1 MVKYRFEQIAINS
14 TEKKKPVEEDRF
26 TYLGLEHLDSGS
38 LKVTRF
44 GSEVAPIGEKLVMH
58 KGDVLFGK
66 RRAYQKKVAIA
77 PFDGIF
83 SAHGMVLRPREDV
96 IDKSFFPLFIS
107 SDYFL
112 DAAIKISVGS
122 LSPTINWR
130 DLKTLEFELP
140 DLATQRKLAET
151 LWSINDTMETY
162 KKLIAAT
169 DELVKS
175 QFMELFGDP
184 VTNTQGREVRPFKDF
199 MLDIRYGT
207 SQPPTFN
214 ELGEFKFI
222 RATNIKAGRITENGM
237 LRISADEAAKIEKCR
252 LNGNEIIIVRSGANT
267 GDTCVV
273 TDEYRDQYRNRI
285 PAILQ
290 AVDAIVLTGVID
302 DSIEINFNVNQIQE
316 EKKKIEFLTQNPD
329 CTDEVFELEDHNMLK
344 GQIGII
350 GLDNLSLGSRFSS
363 LFACSWD
370 KIDCALMT
378 LGNYGQQERN
388 KWRYQFASKS
398 LQYAW
403 DELFHKSANA
413 GFENTHTI
421 LVELLKSKESFDDG
435 ILDGIISAF
444 LAQCEKDNLYPWNYY
459 YVKYPVFRPGSYGKM
474 SNDDVVN
481 KPYMFSV
488 MQTKTQWSQNTYM
501 PYLKEADDDHLSRD
515 EMGQYL
521 VYDDVYIVCENNSY
535 GVYRNDDDSLT
546 DTVTISQNEAGI
558 DTEDRIIKLK
568 KYIANMK

>member
-1 MVKYRFEQIAINS
+1 MAKYRFEQIAINS

-175 QFMELFGDP
+175 QFIEMFKSIQRDEYKPLKEMCTLITDGTHNP
-184 VTNTQGREVRPFKDF
+184 PKFKDSG
-199 MLDIRYGT
+199 I
-207 SQPPTFN
+207 P
-214 ELGEFKFI
+214 FI
-222 RATNIKAGRITENGM
+222 LVSNITGNVVTYDTPKY
-237 LRISADEAAKIEKCR
+237 ISEDDYNVLMKRTPIEK
-252 LNGNEIIIVRSGANT
+252 
-267 GDTCVV
+267 GD
-273 TDEYRDQYRNRI
+273 
-285 PAILQ
+285 
-290 AVDAIVLTGVID
+290 VL
-302 DSIEINFNVNQIQE
+302 
-316 EKKKIEFLTQNPD
+316 
-329 CTDEVFELEDHNMLK
+329 
-344 GQIGII
+344 
-350 GLDNLSLGSRFSS
+350 LS
-363 LFACSWD
+363 
-370 KIDCALMT
+370 T
-378 LGNYGQQERN
+378 
-388 KWRYQFASKS
+388 
-398 LQYAW
+398 
-403 DELFHKSANA
+403 
-413 GFENTHTI
+413 
-421 LVELLKSKESFDDG
+421 V
-435 ILDGIISAF
+435 
-444 LAQCEKDNLYPWNYY
+444 
-459 YVKYPVFRPGSYGKM
+459 GSYGH
-474 SNDDVVN
+474 
-481 KPYMFSV
+481 P
-488 MQTKTQWSQNTYM
+488 
-501 PYLKEADDDHLSRD
+501 A
-515 EMGQYL
+515 
-521 VYDDVYIVCENNSY
+521 IV
-535 GVYRNDDDSLT
+535 
-546 DTVTISQNEAGI
+546 
-558 DTEDRIIKLK
+558 TEDRPFAFQRHIAQLKPNRELLTSEFLHAAILSSVVQEQIEVLVLGVAQKTLNLSAIKQIQIPVPTIEEQKLFVTFVEQSDK
-568 KYIANMK
+568 SKFAVQSCSNLNLWSTLNAIKMIRFL

>member
-1 MVKYRFEQIAINS
+1 MAKYRFEQIAINS

-175 QFMELFGDP
+175 QFIERFGDFKSNPKGLEITTIDQLFSVGSSKRVFQKDWKSSGVPFYRAREIVKLSEQGFVDNELFI
-184 VTNTQGREVRPFKDF
+184 TEEMYQEYAA
-199 MLDIRYGT
+199 RYGVP
-207 SQPPTFN
+207 QPGDIMVTGVGT
-214 ELGEFKFI
+214 LGICYLVQPKDRFYYKDGNILCFHSLGRIDSRFVVECYKMPFI
-222 RATNIKAGRITENGM
+222 REQ
-237 LRISADEAAKIEKCR
+237 IE
-252 LNGNEIIIVRSGANT
+252 
-267 GDTCVV
+267 
-273 TDEYRDQYRNRI
+273 
-285 PAILQ
+285 
-290 AVDAIVLTGVID
+290 
-302 DSIEINFNVNQIQE
+302 
-316 EKKKIEFLTQNPD
+316 
-329 CTDEVFELEDHNMLK
+329 
-344 GQIGII
+344 
-350 GLDNLSLGSRFSS
+350 
-363 LFACSWD
+363 
-370 KIDCALMT
+370 
-378 LGNYGQQERN
+378 
-388 KWRYQFASKS
+388 
-398 LQYAW
+398 
-403 DELFHKSANA
+403 ANA
-413 GFENTHTI
+413 GGSTVGTYTI
-421 LVELLKSKESFDDG
+421 ETASKTRIFNPPIEEQQEFVAFVRQSDKSK
-435 ILDGIISAF
+435 LLISRLEEF
-444 LAQCEKDNLYPWNYY
+444 TLMDY
-459 YVKYPVFRPGSYGKM
+459 RGHGKM
-474 SNDDVVN
+474 
-481 KPYMFSV
+481 
-488 MQTKTQWSQNTYM
+488 
-501 PYLKEADDDHLSRD
+501 
-515 EMGQYL
+515 
-521 VYDDVYIVCENNSY
+521 
-535 GVYRNDDDSLT
+535 
-546 DTVTISQNEAGI
+546 
-558 DTEDRIIKLK
+558 
-568 KYIANMK
+568 